1 MDLSLCGAAPAGIRG
16 DEDLFDWVSLQGEKE
31 KRRRPRLSSNSI
43 PSPMEFSLW
52 RENPNLPF
60 LRDRILS
67 FQGLLGSLV
76 HWFRIK
82 SLRMKRTIEFFEIS
96 RWLESGWKRKISF
109 TLISRSVP
117 INYID
122 VDVVFFGLVKK
133 KRGKIAKKRAPDG
146 IIFYRCQLKRPLP
159 SYRAVKRWLLFEQ
172 RECSLYVHAISCLCA

>member
-76 HWFRIK
+76 H
-82 SLRMKRTIEFFEIS
+82 
-96 RWLESGWKRKISF
+96 
-109 TLISRSVP
+109 LISNQILKDEENDR
-117 INYID
+117 
-122 VDVVFFGLVKK
+122 VFRNFAVT
-133 KRGKIAKKRAPDG
+133 G
-146 IIFYRCQLKRPLP
+146 IWMK
-159 SYRAVKRWLLFEQ
+159 E
-172 RECSLYVHAISCLCA
+172 EN